1 MTIVTW
7 TPRSNSQRSALA
19 RFETW
24 EIVPGN
30 GSATFGGE
38 VCVMIRPVGA
48 PGESRWVAARDVKPV
63 EASS

>member
-1 MTIVTW
+1 MTLVTW

-24 EIVPGN
+24 EMAPGN

-38 VCVMIRPVGA
+38 VCVMIRPVGF
-48 PGESRWVAARDVKPV
+48 PGESRWVAVRDVKPV
-63 EASS
+63 EAVS